1 MPGTL
6 RARNRIAM
14 YLPPSA
20 PPPSP
25 PPAGPREPAVLLTA
39 APGAAAGVAAQRG
52 DGGRAVALA
61 ALAGERAVAVY
72 DYEWSMQ
79 QVET

>member
-1 MPGTL
+1 M
-6 RARNRIAM
+6 
-14 YLPPSA
+14 
-20 PPPSP
+20 
-25 PPAGPREPAVLLTA
+25 LLTA
-39 APGAAAGVAAQRG
+39 APGAGAAAAAQRG

-79 QVET
+79 QVAT

>member
-1 MPGTL
+1 
-6 RARNRIAM
+6 M

-25 PPAGPREPAVLLTA
+25 PPAGPRDPAVLLTA
-39 APGAAAGVAAQRG
+39 APGAAAGVEVARRG

>member
-1 MPGTL
+1 
-6 RARNRIAM
+6 M

-20 PPPSP
+20 PPTSP
-25 PPAGPREPAVLLTA
+25 PPTGPRDPAVLLTA
-39 APGAAAGVAAQRG
+39 APGAAAGVEVAQRG

>member
-1 MPGTL
+1 M
-6 RARNRIAM
+6 
-14 YLPPSA
+14 
-20 PPPSP
+20 
-25 PPAGPREPAVLLTA
+25 LLTA
-39 APGAAAGVAAQRG
+39 APGAGAGVVAQRG

>member
-25 PPAGPREPAVLLTA
+25 PPAGPRDPAVLLTA
-39 APGAAAGVAAQRG
+39 APGVEVAQRG

>member
-20 PPPSP
+20 PPTSP
-25 PPAGPREPAVLLTA
+25 PPAGTRDPAVLLTA